1 MSNLEHSVNQL
12 VIYII
17 SVQALLCV
25 VMSLGSMYWL
35 NDSKYDDFMLEEE
48 LSNTTRSLLNFFTY
62 FLLLSTVLPISLPVS
77 LEMTKLV

>member
-12 VIYII
+12 VIYIL

-35 NDSKYDDFMLEEE
+35 SDSKYDDFMLEEE